1 MTKIKTNWT
10 RATTNPN
17 EAMIAFTACLAS
29 GKNAWIEVLKNGD
42 QEFPI
47 MKKNPALE
55 DPFNWT
61 MSYGEPR
68 NEQQLKETSFF
79 NETEKDLAYNWTS
92 CYGTKEAV
100 EEYQKNGRIMEGLIL
115 GGGTECPVK
124 IEDANRY
131 RKEIT
136 GDNYKYNYWVT
147 KWKAKDGI
155 PYWILDEDIGDVFTV
170 CYKDE
175 PANMKDAL
183 AKAARYL
190 LAYEKT
196 LEDENE
202 ASSS

>member
-1 MTKIKTNWT
+1 MSKIKTSWT

-17 EAMIAFTACLAS
+17 EAMIALTACLAS

-79 NETEKDLAYNWTS
+79 NEIEKDLTYNWTS
-92 CYGTKEAV
+92 CYGTKEAA

-115 GGGTECPVK
+115 GGETECPVR

-147 KWKAKDGI
+147 RWKAKDGI
-155 PYWILDEDIGDVFTV
+155 PYYIVDEDIGDVFTI
-170 CYKDE
+170 CYKNE
-175 PANMKDAL
+175 PVNIKEAL
-183 AKAARYL
+183 TKVAHYL
-190 LAYEKT
+190 LAYKKI

-202 ASSS
+202 ASTS